1 MSADSSPLG
10 LSRRTVTVKCMV
22 DPQDLIVQIRAAFR
36 AGQYEVSRHAVV
48 RMLRRVIHSS
58 EIEEAIA
65 GAEIIETYPDDKYGS
80 SILLL
85 GLTRAGRPLHI
96 QVAYER
102 MRIVTVYEPDPTEWL
117 DGRYRRRSD
126 HGG

>member
-1 MSADSSPLG
+1 
-10 LSRRTVTVKCMV
+10 MV